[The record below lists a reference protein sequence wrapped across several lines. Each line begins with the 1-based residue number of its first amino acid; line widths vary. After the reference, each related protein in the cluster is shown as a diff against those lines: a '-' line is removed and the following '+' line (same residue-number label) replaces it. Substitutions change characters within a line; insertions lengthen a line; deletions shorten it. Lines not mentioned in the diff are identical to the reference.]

1 MQVLAEVAV
10 VKAEV
15 VMVKTK
21 EAVVKADVG
30 PDPPIC
36 QGMAIKELEIGDN
49 GIEDW

>member
-1 MQVLAEVAV
+1 MAV

-30 PDPPIC
+30 RNR
-36 QGMAIKELEIGDN
+36 KLEIGDD
-49 GIEDW
+49 GIEDWWDCCTQTPIHD

>member
-15 VMVKTK
+15 VIVKTK

-30 PDPPIC
+30 RNRTLLS
-36 QGMAIKELEIGDN
+36 A
-49 GIEDW
+49 

>member
-30 PDPPIC
+30 RNRTLLS
-36 QGMAIKELEIGDN
+36 A
-49 GIEDW
+49 